1 MYALAFISVVAA
13 PQLPQ
18 HTLPPTPAEAKSVIG
33 ISAPCKPA
41 PAGGSPADAR
51 KRPQSGSNAN
61 AAAYAARI
69 AGALAPCQKA
79 SK

>member
-18 HTLPPTPAEAKSVIG
+18 HSPPPIPVEVKPASGVKTPCE
-33 ISAPCKPA
+33 PA
-41 PAGGSPADAR
+41 PAGGSPADAQKPPIAGR
-51 KRPQSGSNAN
+51 NAD

-69 AGALAPCQKA
+69 SRALAPCQKA